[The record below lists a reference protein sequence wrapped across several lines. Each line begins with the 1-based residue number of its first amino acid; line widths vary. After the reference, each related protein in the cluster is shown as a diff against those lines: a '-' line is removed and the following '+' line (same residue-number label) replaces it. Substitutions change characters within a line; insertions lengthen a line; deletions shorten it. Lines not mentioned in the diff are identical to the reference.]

1 MNFKLLDYRV
11 MRTVFQPN
19 DELIQKI
26 ADSKNISDLPIVFG
40 YVFPDEEPFNEYY
53 IHIQIELDLS
63 QKETEKEGLLAVDM
77 LFRFKAEVK
86 IDDVQQKIVEDRVD
100 EIKITYPYFRNYISD
115 LFKISGFQQ
124 IHLPLIQIH
133 DQIV

>member
-1 MNFKLLDYRV
+1 
-11 MRTVFQPN
+11 
-19 DELIQKI
+19 
-26 ADSKNISDLPIVFG
+26 
-40 YVFPDEEPFNEYY
+40 
-53 IHIQIELDLS
+53 
-63 QKETEKEGLLAVDM
+63 M
-77 LFRFKAEVK
+77 LFRFETEIK
-86 IDDVQQKIVEDRVD
+86 IDDVQQKIIEDRVD

>member
-1 MNFKLLDYRV
+1 MNLRLLDYRV
-11 MRTVFQPN
+11 MRTVFQP
-19 DELIQKI
+19 DDDLIQKI
-26 ADSKNISDLPIVFG
+26 VDSKNISDLPIVFG
-40 YVFPDEEPFNEYY
+40 YLFPDEEPFNEYY

-63 QKETEKEGLLAVDM
+63 EKEKEKAGLLAVDM
-77 LFRFKAEVK
+77 LFRFETEIK
-86 IDDVQQKIVEDRVD
+86 IDDVQQKIIEDRVD